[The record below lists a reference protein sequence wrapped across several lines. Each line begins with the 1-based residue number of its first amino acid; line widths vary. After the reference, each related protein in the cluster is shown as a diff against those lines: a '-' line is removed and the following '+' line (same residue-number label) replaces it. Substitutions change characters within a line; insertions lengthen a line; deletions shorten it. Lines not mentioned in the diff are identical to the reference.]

1 MTTYTKVP
9 NTVFEKLL
17 ECDINLTE
25 HRVLLFIIRYTL
37 GFNRK
42 SAQLSSSFISNKL
55 KAHKVSVQKAVTALI
70 QKGLIKEYQQPTYTM
85 ARVLGLSDTVLE
97 LGVSREA
104 DRGVSQETD
113 RSVSQETD
121 RGVSVSAIQENKYIN
136 KTINKTNK
144 EYTEKN
150 WSGYN
155 KENSNSTFD
164 PEEFFLAAVEKSMR
178 MTGG

>member
-9 NTVFEKLL
+9 NTIFEKLL

-42 SAQLSSSFISNKL
+42 FAELSSSFISNKL
-55 KAHKVSVQKAVTALI
+55 KTHKVSVQKAVTSLI
-70 QKGLIKEYQQPTYTM
+70 QKGLVKEYQKPTYTM
-85 ARVLGLSDTVLE
+85 ARVLGLSDKVLE
-97 LGVSREA
+97 LGVSPETDRGVNLEA
-104 DRGVSQETD
+104 DRGVSRD
-113 RSVSQETD
+113 VD

-144 EYTEKN
+144 EYPEKN

-155 KENSNSTFD
+155 KENSNCTFD
-164 PEEFFLAAVEKSMR
+164 PIEFFNAAVEKSR
-178 MTGG
+178 R